1 MEIKA
6 AIFDLDGTL
15 LDSMAMWQNVCNEY
29 LAQNGYE
36 SQEKLSEEFRTM
48 SLDRSSH
55 YIKEAFNLDKSA
67 EQIFDEIIE
76 MVEDRYTLT
85 LPLKEGAYDF
95 VKKLYQSGT
104 KICVAT
110 ASMRHLVERAM
121 KRTGLDEF
129 SVGIFTCS
137 EAGAPKTEPAVF
149 LWALKELGTTPE
161 ETWVFEDSLLAIQTA
176 KNVGCKVCAVYDDS
190 NADTTE
196 PIKALADIYIKSF
209 DETEGVF

>member
-1 MEIKA
+1 LEIKT

-15 LDSMAMWQNVCNEY
+15 LDSMAMWQNVCDEY
-29 LAQNGYE
+29 LEQNGLG
-36 SQEKLSEEFRTM
+36 SQGKLSEEFRTM

-55 YIKEAFNLDKSA
+55 YIKETFKLDKSA
-67 EQIFDEIIE
+67 EQIFDEIIA

-95 VKKLYQSGT
+95 VKKLYEKGT

-149 LWALKELGTTPE
+149 LQAIEALGATPE

-176 KNVGCKVCAVYDDS
+176 KKMGCKVCAVYDDS

-196 PIKALADIYIKSF
+196 PIKALADVYLESF
-209 DETEGVF
+209 ATTKDVF

>member
-1 MEIKA
+1 MKVKA

-15 LDSMAMWQNVCNEY
+15 LDSMAMWQNVCTDY

-48 SLDRSSH
+48 SLDSSSH

-67 EQIFDEIIE
+67 QQIFDEIIA
-76 MVEDRYTLT
+76 MVEDRYTKT
-85 LPLKEGAYDF
+85 LPLKDGAYDF
-95 VKKLYQSGT
+95 VKKLYGAGT

-110 ASMRHLVERAM
+110 ASMRHLVEKAM

-149 LWALKELGTTPE
+149 LQALKELGTTPE
-161 ETWVFEDSLLAIQTA
+161 ETWVFEDSLLAIKTA
-176 KNVGCKVCAVYDDS
+176 KNIGCKVCAVYDDS

-196 PIKALADIYIKSF
+196 PIKTLADVYVESF
-209 DETEGVF
+209 INTEDIF